1 MEEYEQLGVKW
12 KPWSNENIN
21 CKNNMNVT
29 FRVTNIVYLSGI
41 LRYKTKDYNLMN
53 MSVHCP
59 IMLNKIN
66 LSVN

>member
-1 MEEYEQLGVKW
+1 
-12 KPWSNENIN
+12 
-21 CKNNMNVT
+21 MNVT